1 MVKDFLILFLSIAAA
16 VYSYSIVERKWP
28 EYDRHNKPF
37 FGAISKGKSNC
48 IRSFVTH
55 FSADSKK

>member
-37 FGAISKGKSNC
+37 FGAISIGLITASIN
-48 IRSFVTH
+48 SFLNV
-55 FSADSKK
+55 FF